1 MRRSFLLGLCVVAA
15 VCVAACGG
23 RPSNPPPQIVVTI
36 SPTSATVTVGQTK
49 QFTGTVT
56 GTTNTAVTWQV
67 NGVAGGTATFGTIT
81 TTGLYKAPAQVPNP
95 ATVMVTAVSQ
105 ANTAKSASASV
116 TVATQVA
123 VAVIPSSA
131 SVEVFTSQQFS
142 ATVNGVPSTAVTW
155 QVNGVTG
162 GTSATGTISSSGL
175 YQAPGAVPTKSDGS
189 GGTTT
194 TTVTVNAVSQA
205 NPNASG
211 SATVTVFPPNK
222 QSQAIPIKLGSTGGN
237 ANDFTTS
244 VSTITCCGGTL
255 GSLVA
260 RGANQYILSNNHVL
274 AKSDA
279 AMVGDSITHPG
290 LPDNQC
296 RAATTVA
303 HLTQFFN
310 LENGPTPKVDAA
322 IAQVVSGAVDSTG
335 NILLLGA
342 TATNGIPDPGAPHGG
357 AGVAPTVSRAVAKS
371 GRTTGLTCST
381 IQAINTTTSIKYSRS
396 CGGSTSFTTTFTNQI
411 VVAGGSFSAAGDS
424 GSLIVTK
431 DTADPVAL
439 LYAGSDTN
447 TVGNPIADVLNALAD
462 TSTNPPTKPT
472 FVGGG
477 AHTVLGCTGT
487 LPLSVAATTQAM
499 QAVSSESLLR
509 ATAVR
514 DVHAAELMAPP
525 EVQALGVGASLDNPG
540 EPAIL
545 FFVTRG
551 QPRTGIPPE
560 VDGVRTRMVEGDLFA
575 RRGVLSAAESGQLE
589 QTAGPAPLVSP
600 ISDAEVERARIVH
613 AKHVDELMSWA
624 GVQGVGITSSVD
636 APGEAALMIFLIRGV
651 AHPPIPVAIDGLR
664 TRVQESSRFQAGLGD
679 GLAQR
684 ACPVPATAK
693 KRPRPPAHSTKH

>member
-1 MRRSFLLGLCVVAA
+1 MRRSFLPGFCVAAA

-23 RPSNPPPQIVVTI
+23 GSSPPPQIVVTI
-36 SPTSATVTVGQTK
+36 APTSATVTAGQTK
-49 QFTGTVT
+49 QFTATVT

-81 TTGLYKAPAQVPNP
+81 TTGLYEAPAQVPNP
-95 ATVMVTAVSQ
+95 ATVTVTAVSQ
-105 ANTAKSASASV
+105 ANTAKSASASI
-116 TVATQVA
+116 TVAAQVA
-123 VAVIPSSA
+123 VGVIPSAA

-175 YQAPGAVPTKSDGS
+175 YQAPGAVPTKSDGR
-189 GGTTT
+189 GGTAA

-211 SATVTVFPPNK
+211 SAIVTVFPPN
-222 QSQAIPIKLGSTGGN
+222 QQPQAIPIKLGSTGGN
-237 ANDFTTS
+237 ANDSTTS
-244 VSTITCCGGTL
+244 FCCGGTL

-260 RGANQYILSNNHVL
+260 RGGNQFILSNNHVL
-274 AKSDA
+274 ARSDA
-279 AMVGDSITHPG
+279 GAVGDPITHPG

-296 RAATTVA
+296 QTATTVA
-303 HLTQFFN
+303 NLTQFSK
-310 LENGPTPKVDAA
+310 LEGTGTPKVDAA
-322 IAQVVSGAVDSTG
+322 IAQVAPGAVDTGG

-357 AGVAPTVSRAVAKS
+357 TGVSPTVSRAVAKS

-381 IQAINTTTSIKYSRS
+381 IQAINTTTSVQYSKS
-396 CGGSTSFTTTFTNQI
+396 CGGSTSFTTTFTNQV

-424 GSLIVTK
+424 GSLIVTQ

-462 TSTNPPTKPT
+462 TSTTPPTKPT

-487 LPLSVAATTQAM
+487 LPLSVASTTMAM
-499 QAVSSESLLR
+499 QGVSRESLLR

-551 QPRTGIPPE
+551 QPRTGIPTE
-560 VDGVRTRMVEGDLFA
+560 VDGVRTRIVEGDLFA
-575 RRGVLSAAESGQLE
+575 RRGGLSAAESAQLE
-589 QTAGPAPLVSP
+589 QSAGPAPLVSA
-600 ISDAEVERARIVH
+600 ISDAEVERARAVQARH
-613 AKHVDELMSWA
+613 ADELMSWA
-624 GVQGVGITSSVD
+624 GVQGVGITSSAD
-636 APGEAALMIFLIRGV
+636 APGEAALMIFLIRGA
-651 AHPPIPVAIDGLR
+651 AHPRIPVAIDGLR
-664 TRVQESSRFQAGLGD
+664 TRVQESSRFRAGLGD
-679 GLAQR
+679 SPAQR
-684 ACPVPATAK
+684 ACPVPASAK
-693 KRPRPPAHSTKH
+693 KRPRLSAHSTKH